1 MNYFKLHVFCEP
13 WGLTRDATKKHRNGP
28 IYKWLLETKK
38 GDVKKKDDVK
48 KKKITTAA
56 IEFLSIVSG
65 DFQLTRDRL
74 NKKKYSMTIFFFKP
88 KEVLNEII
96 FQHFSNFHLY
106 SSPKNWR

>member
-1 MNYFKLHVFCEP
+1 MNYFNLHVFCEP

-88 KEVLNEII
+88 KKELIKLFSSTLAI
-96 FQHFSNFHLY
+96 FTFY